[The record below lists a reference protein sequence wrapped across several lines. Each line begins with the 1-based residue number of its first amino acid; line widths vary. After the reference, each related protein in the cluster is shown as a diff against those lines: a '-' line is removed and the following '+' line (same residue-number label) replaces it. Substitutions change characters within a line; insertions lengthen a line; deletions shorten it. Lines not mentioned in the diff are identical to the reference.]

1 MWVKGGET
9 YFILK
14 ETELILIY
22 FNKRDCMNANIALLL
37 EREEHAFQRLSEKV
51 TLDLFV
57 LFASEYKRNR
67 K

>member
-1 MWVKGGET
+1 
-9 YFILK
+9 
-14 ETELILIY
+14 
-22 FNKRDCMNANIALLL
+22 MNANIALLL

>member
-22 FNKRDCMNANIALLL
+22 FNKHDCMNANIVFLL
-37 EREEHAFQRLSEKV
+37 EREEHAFQRLSEKG

-57 LFASEYKRNR
+57 LFVSEYKRNR